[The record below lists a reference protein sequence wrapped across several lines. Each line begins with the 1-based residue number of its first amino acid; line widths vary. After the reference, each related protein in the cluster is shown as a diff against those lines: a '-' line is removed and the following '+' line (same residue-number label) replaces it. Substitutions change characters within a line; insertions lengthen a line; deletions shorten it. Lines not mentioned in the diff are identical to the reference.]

1 MINLI
6 DLNHT
11 KQEFPLFS
19 YELIEE
25 INKNLGKNKKIILF
39 FNKRWEANSLICKD
53 CNYQLR
59 CPNCDISF
67 TVHKYPEN
75 RLICHHCNNKIN
87 IPACCPNCDWTN
99 LAQIWIW
106 TQKIEDQIKKLFWKY
121 KILRT
126 DSDKKNKE
134 WLCLEDIKNA
144 QIIIT
149 TEFINSI
156 SLENVWLV
164 AFLLIEQ
171 EFVIPEY
178 DIEEQIFDN
187 IYYNIKRWSDVIIQT
202 YIPDSK
208 IVKLIIEWNYKNFL
222 VETLKERKTYN
233 YPPYKELVYIWVKN
247 KNLTRVKDIIF
258 KLKNKLDLANNGN
271 YEIFFDK
278 DIFSKK
284 ASEFQQKIVIKWN
297 DLQEFLGT
305 IKWEI
310 FRNKEINVER
320 K

>member
-39 FNKRWEANSLICKD
+39 FNKRGEANSLICKD

-87 IPACCPNCDWTN
+87 IPACCPNCDGTN
-99 LAQIWIW
+99 LAQIGIG
-106 TQKIEDQIKKLFWKY
+106 TQKIEDQIKKLFGKY

-134 WLCLEDIKNA
+134 GLCLEDIKNA

-156 SLENVWLV
+156 SLENVGLV

-187 IYYNIKRWSDVIIQT
+187 IYYNIKRGSDVIIQT

-208 IVKLIIEWNYKNFL
+208 IVKLIIEGNYKNFL

-284 ASEFQQKIVIKWN
+284 ASEFQQKIVIKGN

-305 IKWEI
+305 IKGEI

>member
-39 FNKRWEANSLICKD
+39 FNKRGEANSLVCKD

-75 RLICHHCNNKIN
+75 RLICHHCNNKID
-87 IPACCPNCDWTN
+87 IPAYCPNCDGAN
-99 LAQIWIW
+99 LTQIGIG
-106 TQKIEDQIKKLFWKY
+106 TQKIEDQIKKLFGKY

-134 WLCLEDIKNA
+134 GLCLEDIKNA

-156 SLENVWLV
+156 SLENVGLV

-187 IYYNIKRWSDVIIQT
+187 IYYNIKRGSDVIIQT

-208 IVKLIIEWNYKNFL
+208 IVKLIIEGNYKNFL

-284 ASEFQQKIVIKWN
+284 ASEFQQKIVIKGN

-305 IKWEI
+305 IKGEI